1 MGSALKWEAMRAF
14 ARILKRTS
22 GFETIGVVVVMGL
35 VGFLALAVGI
45 GAAFAYR
52 TLKER
57 RIHVQRMYIRHW
69 AITQL
74 DCPLTLG
81 WIGAD
86 YSIGTEVSGRGL
98 GTRGVAGDADWSL
111 EAFPRGPAYR
121 TVEGHEVRVVYE
133 SGPTPVSLRLQARPV
148 GTANWVDLIEPPY
161 WTCEYGPGVR
171 EFMLSRS
178 LVWGPR

>member
-1 MGSALKWEAMRAF
+1 MRAF
-14 ARILKRTS
+14 AKILKRSS
-22 GFETIGVVVVMGL
+22 GYETISVVLVMGL
-35 VGFLALAVGI
+35 VGFLALTVAI
-45 GAAFAYR
+45 GAASAYR

-57 RIHVQRMYIRHW
+57 KLQVQRMYIRHW

-81 WIGAD
+81 WIGPD
-86 YSIGTEVSGRGL
+86 FSIGAEVSGRGL
-98 GTRGVAGDADWSL
+98 GTRSAVNDADLSL

-121 TVEGHEVRVVYE
+121 TIEGHEVRVVYE
-133 SGPTPVSLRLQARPV
+133 GGPSPVQLRLQARPV
-148 GTANWVDLIEPPY
+148 GNPNWVDLIEPPY
-161 WTCEYGPGVR
+161 WICEYGPGVR